1 MRIFFGHWF
10 LWNCCLLNG
19 VLTVHVPKKGNAY
32 LDGTVHVGKEV
43 QTIQR
48 YKLEPYM
55 WEKRYKPVTGTIH
68 VGKCF
73 PILTYWKVHTNILKW
88 KYYPSWNH
96 FFYFRY
102 TKIRPSKSLTN
113 LQQEGLIFSDKL
125 VPLLTITMQSTR
137 RFKSMSSLQ

>member
-1 MRIFFGHWF
+1 M
-10 LWNCCLLNG
+10 
-19 VLTVHVPKKGNAY
+19 PKKGNAY

-73 PILTYWKVHTNILKW
+73 PNFSPLIPGVLSGVTN
-88 KYYPSWNH
+88 
-96 FFYFRY
+96 
-102 TKIRPSKSLTN
+102 
-113 LQQEGLIFSDKL
+113 
-125 VPLLTITMQSTR
+125 M
-137 RFKSMSSLQ
+137 